1 MTTSTPLGESMK
13 RMAATLLDMIQ
24 TRLELL
30 SNEIDEERLHFR
42 QVLLYASI
50 ALLFFGISIMLLT
63 MFVVVVFWDSQRLL
77 VLASL
82 AGLFFIAGLLMWDA
96 LRRLTRKKSK
106 LFSTSLGELN
116 NDRDQLAHRS

>member
-82 AGLFFIAGLLMWDA
+82 AGLFLWGIHLFAVILSAKDA
-96 LRRLTRKKSK
+96 LAQKYPAMTALY
-106 LFSTSLGELN
+106 
-116 NDRDQLAHRS
+116 

>member
-1 MTTSTPLGESMK
+1 MNLTNGWLLKK
-13 RMAATLLDMIQ
+13 RPNVATISLPWQAKNVNYRREFTANFGLDQ
-24 TRLELL
+24 
-30 SNEIDEERLHFR
+30 RLHFR

-82 AGLFFIAGLLMWDA
+82 AGLFLWGIHLFTVILSAKDA
-96 LRRLTRKKSK
+96 LAQKYPAMTALY
-106 LFSTSLGELN
+106 
-116 NDRDQLAHRS
+116 

>member
-82 AGLFFIAGLLMWDA
+82 AGLFLWGIHLFTVILSAKDA
-96 LRRLTRKKSK
+96 LAQKYPAMTALY
-106 LFSTSLGELN
+106 
-116 NDRDQLAHRS
+116 

>member
-1 MTTSTPLGESMK
+1 MHFGETS
-13 RMAATLLDMIQ
+13 AY
-24 TRLELL
+24 LL

>member
-1 MTTSTPLGESMK
+1 MK

-106 LFSTSLGELN
+106 LFSTCLGELN
-116 NDRDQLAHRS
+116 NDRDHLAHRS